1 MTEYS
6 FKVLVQRS
14 KETTIHRFR
23 GEFSFDGLATV
34 LAHIYGSP
42 SKKLVVEYDDDEG
55 DRVRIASE
63 LEWAECLRLRGGDVA
78 VKLFVRRGKG
88 DERGA
93 RSAKRGD
100 ANADNSDAE
109 PDAPAEA
116 PSTVVPKL
124 NLPSLARQPSQPASH
139 VSRCESLPPIA
150 ASSPAKPSAIECLC
164 ESEAD
169 KLVLRLVS
177 TLFGCDAAMELLN
190 PVPAVDFGSC
200 VRRVV
205 DPLRHEVHID
215 IDRQILRH
223 RAIVTANARIDAGDY
238 AGAERILV
246 DAGSLFPLDSII
258 DYNLACV
265 AALQGNT
272 ERAIFHLES
281 AVSHGYDKVSHLE
294 SDSDLASIVADPRVV
309 AIIRKLRGA
318 TEPAAV
324 AAEVA
329 TPTPAAPEVAAPTP
343 AAPEVAAPEIV
354 APVTV
359 APVDPN
365 VRAVLSIFPDLAEA
379 DVAVLLAEHRN
390 NVHRV
395 VDFLLNA

>member
-1 MTEYS
+1 MPDHS
-6 FKVLVQRS
+6 FKVSVQRS

-34 LAHIYGSP
+34 LGHIYGSP
-42 SKKLVVEYDDDEG
+42 SKKLVIEYDDDEG
-55 DRVRIASE
+55 DRVRVASE
-63 LEWAECLRLRGGDVA
+63 LEWAECLRLRGGDAA

-88 DERGA
+88 DERSSRA
-93 RSAKRGD
+93 AKRGD
-100 ANADNSDAE
+100 ANAEGSDGEA
-109 PDAPAEA
+109 DAPTEAAATEA
-116 PSTVVPKL
+116 PTTVLPKL
-124 NLPSLARQPSQPASH
+124 KLPVASSPAASH
-139 VSRCESLPPIA
+139 VSRSEPLPVL
-150 ASSPAKPSAIECLC
+150 SPPKPAPSFECLC

-177 TLFGCDAAMELLN
+177 TLFGCDAARELLN

-246 DAGSLFPLDSII
+246 DAGSLFPQDSII

-265 AALQGNT
+265 AALQGNA

-281 AVSHGYDKVSHLE
+281 AVSHGYDKVAHLE
-294 SDSDLASIVADPRVV
+294 KDADLASIVTDPRVV
-309 AIIRKLRGA
+309 AIIRKLRGEA
-318 TEPAAV
+318 EPAV
-324 AAEVA
+324 AAAAAAAVTTTLATAVVA
-329 TPTPAAPEVAAPTP
+329 EPAVAAPVI
-343 AAPEVAAPEIV
+343 AP
-354 APVTV
+354 

-365 VRAVLSIFPDLAEA
+365 VRAVMSIFPDLAEA
-379 DVAVLLAEHRN
+379 DIVALLAERGN